1 VSVAQWVAHLTSS
14 WLMCQIISHVKGATG
29 LYKPVGGTGS
39 SFCMI
44 LNSMLHITDP
54 FFTKLRNNFK

>member
-1 VSVAQWVAHLTSS
+1 MIKL
-14 WLMCQIISHVKGATG
+14 LMLRHELNKPWQLMGATG